1 MIDKNLIGSIP
12 QGGDSA
18 FPKQEFDSRIAKLQA
33 ILRDKSIDLYLTSG
47 AENIFYLSG
56 QQTPGYYVFQC
67 LAIPVQG
74 EPFLVLRELE
84 SYNARFNT
92 YLESLYGY
100 GDGFSPAQALASAIE
115 QEGWK
120 GKRIAIDRNA
130 WFLTVNI
137 FDELAARLG
146 EMQDGSGFA
155 ESLRRVKSPLEILAL
170 EEAARENDA
179 GMRAGIQAARAG
191 VDENAIAG
199 AIMGATIAAGSEY
212 MGMEPFVTSG
222 PRSGVPHTTW
232 RRRVIQSGDV
242 VVLETAGC
250 HHRYHAALFRTIMV
264 GDVPQQARDWH
275 NITLDALAAAM
286 AAMKPGNLCSD
297 VHDAAQRV
305 IDAGGATNAYRKRT
319 GYSMGISFAPDW
331 GEGNILHLNKG
342 YDVELVEGMAFHI
355 PITLREYARFTVA
368 CSETVIVTRDGC
380 RPLSK
385 IPRDLINI

>member
-1 MIDKNLIGSIP
+1 MIDKNLIGNIP
-12 QGGDSA
+12 QGSDSA
-18 FPKQEFDSRIAKLQA
+18 FPKQEFDGRIAKLQA
-33 ILRDKSIDLYLTSG
+33 MLKDKNIDLYLTSG

-67 LAIPVQG
+67 LAIPVEG
-74 EPFLVLRELE
+74 TPFLVLRELE

-92 YLESLYGY
+92 YLDRLYGY
-100 GDGFSPAQALASAIE
+100 GDGYSPAEALAMAIE

-120 GKRIAIDRNA
+120 GKRIAVDRNA

-137 FDELAARLG
+137 FAELSARLG
-146 EMQDGSGFA
+146 DMQDGSGYA
-155 ESLRRVKSPLEILAL
+155 ESLRRVKSSLEILAL

-179 GMRAGIQAARAG
+179 GMRAGIATAKAG

-232 RRRVIQSGDV
+232 RRRVIQTGDV

-250 HHRYHAALFRTIMV
+250 HNRYHAALFRTIMV
-264 GDVPQQARDWH
+264 GDVPRKARDWYD
-275 NITLDALAAAM
+275 ITRDALAAAM

-305 IDAGGATNAYRKRT
+305 IDAAGATAAYRKRT

-355 PITLREYARFTVA
+355 PITLREYAQFTVA
-368 CSETVIVTRDGC
+368 CSETVIVTQNGC
-380 RPLSK
+380 RRLSH
-385 IPRDLINI
+385 ISQDLINV

>member
-1 MIDKNLIGSIP
+1 MIDKNLIDSIP
-12 QGGDSA
+12 QGSDSA
-18 FPKQEFDSRIAKLQA
+18 FPQQEFDSRIAKLQA
-33 ILRDKSIDLYLTSG
+33 ILKDNNIDLYLTSG

-74 EPFLVLRELE
+74 TPFLVLRELE

-92 YLESLYGY
+92 YLNHLYGY
-100 GDGFSPAQALASAIE
+100 GDGFSPAEALASAIE

-137 FDELAARLG
+137 FAELSARLG
-146 EMQDGSGFA
+146 EMQDGSGYA

-179 GMRAGIQAARAG
+179 GMAAGIQAAKAG

-199 AIMGATIAAGSEY
+199 AIMGATITAGSEY

-232 RRRVIQSGDV
+232 RRRVIQQGDV

-264 GDVPQQARDWH
+264 GDVPQKARDWYD
-275 NITLDALAAAM
+275 ITRTALAAAM

-305 IDAGGATNAYRKRT
+305 IDAGGATDAYRKRT

-355 PITLREYARFTVA
+355 PITLREYAQFTVA
-368 CSETVIVTRDGC
+368 CSETVIVTRSGC
-380 RPLSK
+380 RSLSK
-385 IPRDLINI
+385 ISQDLINI

>member
-1 MIDKNLIGSIP
+1 MIDKNLINRIP

-33 ILRDKSIDLYLTSG
+33 ILREEDIDLYLTSG

-74 EPFLVLRELE
+74 APFLVIRELE

-92 YLESLYGY
+92 YLDKIYGY
-100 GDGFSPAQALASAIE
+100 GDGFPPAEALASAIE
-115 QEGWK
+115 VEGWK

-137 FDELAARLG
+137 FSELSARLG
-146 EMQDGSGFA
+146 EMLDGSGYA
-155 ESLRRVKSPLEILAL
+155 ESLRRVKSPLEIAAM
-170 EEAARENDA
+170 EAAARENDA
-179 GMRAGIQAARAG
+179 GMLAGIKAAKAG

-232 RRRVIQSGDV
+232 RRRVIQNGDV
-242 VVLETAGC
+242 MVLETAGC
-250 HHRYHAALFRTIMV
+250 HHRYHAALFRTIMI
-264 GDVPQQARDWH
+264 GDVPQKARGWYDV
-275 NITLDALAAAM
+275 TRDALAAAM
-286 AAMKPGNLCSD
+286 AALKPGNLCSD
-297 VHDAAQRV
+297 AHNAAQAV
-305 IDAGGATNAYRKRT
+305 IDAAGATDAYRKRT

-355 PITLREYARFTVA
+355 PITLREYAQFTVA
-368 CSETVIVTRDGC
+368 CSETVVITRDGC

-385 IPRDLINI
+385 IPQDLINI